1 MQIATGR
8 ATDVDQSRML
18 EPYLAGVLVVRSD
31 TIRENVYALGSGQT
45 VVGLH
50 VGRVEWN
57 LINTLLEEALV
68 RFNSSTVDLRIVS
81 MTG

>member
-31 TIRENVYALGSGQT
+31 TVRENVYALGSGQT

-50 VGRVEWN
+50 VGRGEWN